1 MCLNFFIRF
10 SLARIFFYTSSPPL
24 LSLHLNF
31 SNGLSL
37 ILRFY
42 PLAENNQR
50 EESCE
55 TKTFQCTA
63 QNTINNNN
71 NHNNNINNIM
81 SMHRSKYYLTV
92 SGNLRLIAP
101 LPLRKRRERSRLR
114 TQAMFLEENWWE
126 KLSDE
131 QPANLQT

>member
-10 SLARIFFYTSSPPL
+10 SLARIFFHTSFPPR

-31 SNGLSL
+31 SIGLSI

-55 TKTFQCTA
+55 PKTFKDTAIVMSCTA
-63 QNTINNNN
+63 QNTI
-71 NHNNNINNIM
+71 
-81 SMHRSKYYLTV
+81 
-92 SGNLRLIAP
+92 
-101 LPLRKRRERSRLR
+101 
-114 TQAMFLEENWWE
+114 
-126 KLSDE
+126 
-131 QPANLQT
+131 